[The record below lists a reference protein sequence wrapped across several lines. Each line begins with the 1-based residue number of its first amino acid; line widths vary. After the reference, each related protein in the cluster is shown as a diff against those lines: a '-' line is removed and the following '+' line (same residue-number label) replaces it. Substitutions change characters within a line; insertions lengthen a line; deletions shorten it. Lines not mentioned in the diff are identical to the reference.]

1 MDEQVF
7 LIRIKK
13 ALLRCL
19 LPVNTSD
26 YIEDGGVP
34 GSFVM
39 GCPYTQARK
48 TLVNDYFVLH
58 ILSFICFM
66 IQSYSGTPPL
76 FVGSEKIFNFF
87 KISFLGCFLEVF

>member
-1 MDEQVF
+1 MSRFF
-7 LIRIKK
+7 LSGLRK

-34 GSFVM
+34 GSSVV

-66 IQSYSGTPPL
+66 IQSYSDPPPL
-76 FVGSEKIFNFF
+76 LAGVKKFLTFF
-87 KISFLGCFLEVF
+87 KISFQACI